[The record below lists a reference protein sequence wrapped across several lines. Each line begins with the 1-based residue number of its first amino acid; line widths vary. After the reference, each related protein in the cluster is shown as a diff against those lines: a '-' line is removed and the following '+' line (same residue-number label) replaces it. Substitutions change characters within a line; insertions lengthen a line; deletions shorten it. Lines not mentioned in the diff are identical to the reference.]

1 MKHAILAAMLR
12 EPWAIEPWKLAE
24 LIEVVVMA
32 IEHPEPFAEI
42 MARNITKQRERET
55 SRMDGAVFIAP
66 LHGTIANRMNMMDA
80 ASGGTSSEMF
90 GQQFSAAVKSPAVK
104 AIVLDVD
111 SPGGMVAGT
120 DELSS
125 LIHSARGQ
133 KPIIAHVNSRAAS
146 AAYWIASAADEIVVS
161 PSASVGSIGVLT
173 AHDDVSKAMER
184 MGIQRT
190 VIASSKY
197 KAEGHPWAPLDEV
210 ALAHIKKSVDR
221 AHQSFVKAVAR
232 NRKTTQSN
240 VSENFGQGRMVD
252 AEDAIAAGMADSIG
266 TLDQTLARFGASL
279 PAPSQRR
286 AIAYERETRAL
297 RFKQM
302 QGVRR

>member
-24 LIEVVVMA
+24 IIDVVVLA
-32 IEHPEPFAEI
+32 IEQPDMFADI
-42 MARNITKQRERET
+42 SARLTKGRERET

-66 LHGTIANRMNMMDA
+66 LHGTIANRMNVMDA

-133 KPIIAHVNSRAAS
+133 KPVIAHVNSRAAS
-146 AAYWIASAADEIVVS
+146 AAYWIASAADEVVVS

-190 VIASSKY
+190 VIASSKF

-210 ALAHIKKSVDR
+210 ALAHIRRSVDKSH
-221 AHQSFVKAVAR
+221 ASFVKAVAR
-232 NRKTTQSN
+232 NRKTSQAN
-240 VSENFGQGRMVD
+240 VNENFGQGRMVD
-252 AEDAIAAGMADSIG
+252 AEDAIAAGMADKIG

-279 PAPSQRR
+279 PASSQRR

-297 RFKQM
+297 RFRQLV
-302 QGVRR
+302 GVSR